1 MANRSIPAPTSRQ
14 LCAVLFEERD
24 DRYYCR
30 LCPLSR
36 AKPRNGGF
44 TSVIDHLNRNH
55 RGVYLDEYYI
65 LARRPSALDNYVRV
79 TVDGAIMN
87 RYHWMDWVIMEHHE
101 LSFCEKP
108 RARKYTSLEPISRYL
123 LKQDLD
129 SVEVAVQARVRQ
141 RLSGKPFGFLLDAWT
156 EAGTHY
162 AAIIAGTD
170 SFIDLL
176 DYAMDTYRLNAAN
189 LMFYVCDHASVNTAL
204 SARTQIPMIGCAS
217 HRRQLAVQW
226 LLGRI
231 KCSYK
236 KSTT

>member
-65 LARRPSALDNYVRV
+65 LARRPNALDNYVRV

-162 AAIIAGTD
+162 AAIIAVTSSASDAQVGD
-170 SFIDLL
+170 KFLL
-176 DYAMDTYRLNAAN
+176 VFSTFADEGDRL
-189 LMFYVCDHASVNTAL
+189 VH
-204 SARTQIPMIGCAS
+204 
-217 HRRQLAVQW
+217 
-226 LLGRI
+226 
-231 KCSYK
+231 
-236 KSTT
+236 